1 MKKLFGII
9 VLGIL
14 LALAYNYTRE
24 NKPLVKAKV
33 HAILHELDEVSDDI
47 KESVREK
54 PGPMEEPK
62 EDRTAEN
69 NRSGNA
75 TLHSNATLQH
85 NPPSEE
91 LTKENHS
98 NQTKDRT
105 RAVNKKSMPSTA
117 NEKATSRWIRGITQR
132 SSPQSW
138 QILQYYDDLPQEV
151 SAPSGDDRVMSSSK
165 SVGTWHYVK
174 YQSKLSC
181 LKSMGTNV
189 HEIAHAFHHL
199 KVYDVAGRTN
209 RILKWENA
217 RGYIYLS
224 PTEGYLVSFPKEM
237 LFPSRAIAGRIP
249 LSRRT
254 FRFDTYITGNNST
267 QSSGVFGLLDELQA
281 YYHGSRFRYDVFE
294 AYEELYPQPGKG
306 LMKWITNSQSSMAA
320 FHEFYFFIQEYLLYM
335 KERYPANFERLM
347 SYAPFCQAYKAV
359 YNRYHQLIMHYRQ
372 RIYQELERLNK
383 SGKAEA
389 HIEDGVLW
397 IQPEGSLRREG
408 VNLLHEDVEK
418 LQPVLE
424 SNRYKSIRAFLN
436 FKPASLPRLR
446 GY

>member
-33 HAILHELDEVSDDI
+33 HAILHELDEVSGDM
-47 KESVREK
+47 KENVREK
-54 PGPMEEPK
+54 PDPMEEPA

-69 NRSGNA
+69 NHSGNA

-91 LTKENHS
+91 LAEDNAAH
-98 NQTKDRT
+98 RT
-105 RAVNKKSMPSTA
+105 TDKARTTNKKRMPSSA
-117 NEKATSRWIRGITQR
+117 NEKATSRWIKSITQR
-132 SSPQSW
+132 SSPKSW

-151 SAPSGDDRVMSSSK
+151 SAPSGDNRVMSSSK

-174 YQSKLSC
+174 YQSKLAC

-199 KVYDVAGRTN
+199 KVYELAGQTN

-237 LFPSRAIAGRIP
+237 LFPSREIAARIP

-254 FRFDTYITGNNST
+254 FRYDTYITGSNST
-267 QSSGVFGLLDELQA
+267 QSSGIFGLLNELQA
-281 YYHGSRFRYDVFE
+281 YLHGSRFKYDVLE
-294 AYEELYPQPGKG
+294 AYEEFYPQPGKG
-306 LMKWITNSQSSMAA
+306 LMKWISNSQSSMAA
-320 FHEFYFFIQEYLLYM
+320 FHEFHFFMQEYLLYM
-335 KERYPANFERLM
+335 KETYPENFESLM
-347 SYAPFCQAYKAV
+347 SYAPFCQAYEAV
-359 YNRYHQLIMHYRQ
+359 YNRYHQLLLDYRQ
-372 RIYQELERLNK
+372 RISREVERLNE

-389 HIEDGVLW
+389 RIEDGVLW
-397 IQPEGSLRREG
+397 IQPQGSFKREG
-408 VNLLHEDVEK
+408 VNLVHEDVEK

-424 SNRYKSIRAFLN
+424 SNRYKSLRAYLDFRPLSSFN
-436 FKPASLPRLR
+436 VW
-446 GY
+446 